1 MNKRRNNKFYSF
13 DHGIVF
19 DFPWGSRAIF
29 FFKDYTPNFEIIFPK
44 QKHTS
49 CVLLY
54 PDEFGNGNEIFFDGI
69 ISFSDKVALG
79 VKTADCLPIAFST
92 PDLIGIIHAGW
103 RGLAKGIIQE
113 LTQKIESLG
122 QSMSSSYFVIG
133 PHICGRCY
141 NVGNDVAEIFE
152 KLCKENNIRVN
163 KVIRKRRKDGEI
175 FIDLAGFAC
184 SILRNLG
191 AKKVFVSKICVK
203 EDKRFFSRRRGDNHS
218 QISVILFSSAPR
230 FRKRSSCVC

>member
-1 MNKRRNNKFYSF
+1 MNKIKNNKFYSF
-13 DHGIVF
+13 DHGIGF

-29 FFKDYTPNFEIIFPK
+29 FFKNYTPDFEIVFPK

-54 PDEFGNGNEIFFDGI
+54 PDEFVNGDEIFFDGI

-113 LTQKIESLG
+113 LAQKIESLG

-152 KLCKENNIRVN
+152 RLCKENNIRVN
-163 KVIRKRRKDGEI
+163 KVIRKRKKDGKI
-175 FIDLAGFAC
+175 FIDLAGFAY

-203 EDKRFFSRRRGDNHS
+203 EDNRFFSRRRGDNHS
-218 QISVILFSSAPR
+218 QISIVIKNEMNKL
-230 FRKRSSCVC
+230 